1 MIAAR
6 VAARLRSETKSEV
19 ELRKGGLGELSIA
32 IDGQK
37 VVKTNRLWY
46 PTPNSLFQ
54 QVEQILD
61 AKVSTDTR

>member
-6 VAARLRSETKSEV
+6 VAALLRSETKSEV

-46 PTPNSLFQ
+46 PTPTSLFQ